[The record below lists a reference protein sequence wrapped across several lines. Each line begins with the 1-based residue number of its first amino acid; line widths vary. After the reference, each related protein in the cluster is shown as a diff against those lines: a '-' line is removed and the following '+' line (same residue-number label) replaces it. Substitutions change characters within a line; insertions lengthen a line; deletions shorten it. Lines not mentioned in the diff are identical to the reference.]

1 MKRPGTSC
9 VATRKRDTL
18 NFAGAPERRSK
29 SFLMPAIRDCISR
42 YLAELERR
50 GASKHTLRNY
60 GSDLSQWIAYFEP
73 PSETAPAIEQLDL
86 PLLRE
91 WLASL
96 YDQGLNIVSI
106 RRKIAAVRGLFK
118 FLRQE
123 GVLEKNIATRLRTPK
138 TKQRLPDVLSAEK
151 TNNLLDAVEDGR
163 ALERPS
169 RERDLAFLELLY
181 GCGIRVS
188 ELVGIDLEDIDLRE
202 GWLRVRGKGNKE
214 REVPVADR
222 AVAAIERYLENRR
235 ANPKERA
242 LFLNSRGGRLSD
254 RQIRRLVKL
263 YALVAIGDSTV
274 HPHSFRHAYATHL
287 LSDGADLRAI
297 QELLGHA
304 RLSTT
309 QKYTQVS
316 LRDLQAVYDRA
327 HPKA

>member
-1 MKRPGTSC
+1 MTK
-9 VATRKRDTL
+9 L
-18 NFAGAPERRSK
+18 
-29 SFLMPAIRDCISR
+29 RDCISK

-60 GSDLSQWIAYFEP
+60 RSDVEQFATYFEP
-73 PSETAPAIEQLDL
+73 PGETAPDVEKLDL

-91 WLASL
+91 WLANL
-96 YDQGLNIVSI
+96 YDQGLNTMTV
-106 RRKIAAVRGLFK
+106 RRKIAAVRGMFK

-123 GVLEKNIATRLRTPK
+123 GVLDQNVATRLRTPK
-138 TKQRLPDVLSAEK
+138 TKQRLPDIMSAEK
-151 TNNLLDAVEDGR
+151 TNNLLDGVEAGGPV
-163 ALERPS
+163 EKPS

-181 GCGIRVS
+181 GCGIRVG

-214 REVPVADR
+214 RQVPIGGR
-222 AVAAIERYLENRR
+222 ATAAVERYLELRQG
-235 ANPKERA
+235 NPNERA
-242 LFLNSRGGRLSD
+242 LFLNSRGLRLSD
-254 RQIRRLVKL
+254 RQVRRLVKF
-263 YALVAIGDSTV
+263 YALALTGDPTV

-316 LRDLQAVYDRA
+316 LKELQAVYDRA

>member
-1 MKRPGTSC
+1 M
-9 VATRKRDTL
+9 
-18 NFAGAPERRSK
+18 PELRASNSK
-29 SFLMPAIRDCISR
+29 

-60 GSDLSQWIAYFEP
+60 RSDLEQFASYFEP
-73 PSETAPAIEQLDL
+73 SGETAPAVEQLDL
-86 PLLRE
+86 AILRE

-96 YDQGLNIVSI
+96 YDQGLGVVSV
-106 RRKIAAVRGLFK
+106 RRKLAAVRAMFK

-123 GVLEKNIATRLRTPK
+123 GVLDGNVAARLRTPK
-138 TKQRLPDVLSAEK
+138 TKQRLPDVMSAEK
-151 TNNLLDAVEDGR
+151 TNNLLDAVEAG
-163 ALERPS
+163 ETVEKPS
-169 RERDLAFLELLY
+169 RERDIAFLELLY
-181 GCGIRVS
+181 GCGIRVG
-188 ELVGIDLEDIDLRE
+188 ELVGIDLADIDLRE

-214 REVPVADR
+214 REVPVGGR
-222 AVAAIERYLENRR
+222 AVAAVRRYLERR
-235 ANPKERA
+235 PAGAGETA

-254 RQIRRLVKL
+254 RQVRRLVKL
-263 YALVAIGDSTV
+263 YAVLITGDSTV

-287 LSDGADLRAI
+287 LTDGADLRAI

-316 LRDLQAVYDRA
+316 LKDLQAVYDRA

>member
-1 MKRPGTSC
+1 MAQVREC
-9 VATRKRDTL
+9 VA
-18 NFAGAPERRSK
+18 
-29 SFLMPAIRDCISR
+29 R

-60 GSDLSQWIAYFEP
+60 GSDLEQFASYFEI
-73 PSETAPAIEQLDL
+73 SGETAPAVEHLDL

-91 WLASL
+91 WLGGL
-96 YDQGLNIVSI
+96 YDTGLTVVSV
-106 RRKIAAVRGLFK
+106 RRKIAAVRALFK
-118 FLRQE
+118 FLLRE
-123 GVLEKNIATRLRTPK
+123 GVLERNIAGRLRTPK
-138 TKQRLPDVLSAEK
+138 MKQRLPEVMSAEK
-151 TNNLLDAVEDGR
+151 TNNLLDGAEQF
-163 ALERPS
+163 S
-169 RERDLAFLELLY
+169 KERDMALLELLY

-188 ELVGIDLEDIDLRE
+188 ELVGINLEDIDVRG

-214 REVPVADR
+214 REVPLGGR
-222 AVAAIERYLENRR
+222 AAEAVERYLALR
-235 ANPKERA
+235 AAQPSERA
-242 LFLNSRGGRLSD
+242 LFLNSRGGRLGD
-254 RQIRRLVKL
+254 RQVRRLVKQ
-263 YALVAIGDSTV
+263 YALLVAGDSTV

-316 LRDLQAVYDRA
+316 LKDLQAVYDRA

>member
-1 MKRPGTSC
+1 M
-9 VATRKRDTL
+9 AEL
-18 NFAGAPERRSK
+18 RSSIAK
-29 SFLMPAIRDCISR
+29 

-60 GSDLSQWIAYFEP
+60 GSDLEQF
-73 PSETAPAIEQLDL
+73 TAFLDAPGVAVPAVERIDL

-96 YDQGLNIVSI
+96 YDGGLETVSV
-106 RRKIAAVRGLFK
+106 RRKVAAVRALFK
-118 FLRQE
+118 FLL
-123 GVLEKNIATRLRTPK
+123 GEKAVASNPAARLRTPK
-138 TKQRLPDVLSAEK
+138 VKQRLPEVMSEEK
-151 TNNLLDAVEDGR
+151 ANRLIDAVEDGK
-163 ALERPS
+163 LVEKPS

-188 ELVGIDLEDIDLRE
+188 ELVGINLADMDLRE
-202 GWLRVRGKGNKE
+202 GWLRVRGKGKKE
-214 REVPVADR
+214 REVPLGER
-222 AVAAIERYLENRR
+222 AIAAVQRYLGARPATGE
-235 ANPKERA
+235 KA
-242 LFLNSRGGRLSD
+242 LFLNGRGGRLSD
-254 RQIRRLVKL
+254 RQVRRLVKM
-263 YALVAIGDSTV
+263 YALLATGDSTV

>member
-1 MKRPGTSC
+1 MAALR
-9 VATRKRDTL
+9 
-18 NFAGAPERRSK
+18 E
-29 SFLMPAIRDCISR
+29 CISK

-60 GSDLSQWIAYFEP
+60 RSDLEQFALYFEP
-73 PSETAPAIEQLDL
+73 PGETAPAVEQLDL

-96 YDQGLNIVSI
+96 YDQGLTVVSV
-106 RRKIAAVRGLFK
+106 RRKLAAVRAMLK

-123 GVLEKNIATRLRTPK
+123 GVLSRNEATRLRTPK
-138 TKQRLPDVLSAEK
+138 TRQRLPDIMSAEK
-151 TNNLLDAVEDGR
+151 TNNLLDAVEAGSVV
-163 ALERPS
+163 EKPS
-169 RERDLAFLELLY
+169 KERDVAFLELLY

-188 ELVGIDLEDIDLRE
+188 ELVGINLEDIDLGER
-202 GWLRVRGKGNKE
+202 WLRVRGKGNKE
-214 REVPVADR
+214 REVPIGGR
-222 AVAAIERYLENRR
+222 AVAAIERYLPARP
-235 ANPKERA
+235 ADAKERA
-242 LFLNSRGGRLSD
+242 LFLNSRGTRLSD
-254 RQIRRLVKL
+254 RQVRRLVKF
-263 YALVAIGDSTV
+263 YALLVSGDSTV

-287 LSDGADLRAI
+287 LSDGADLRVI

-316 LRDLQAVYDRA
+316 LKELQAVYDRA

>member
-1 MKRPGTSC
+1 
-9 VATRKRDTL
+9 V
-18 NFAGAPERRSK
+18 
-29 SFLMPAIRDCISR
+29 PALRECISK

-60 GSDLSQWIAYFEP
+60 GSDLDQFLDYFEP
-73 PSETAPAIEQLDL
+73 PGEIAPEIEQLDL
-86 PLLRE
+86 PLMRE

-96 YDQGLNIVSI
+96 YDQGLTVISV
-106 RRKIAAVRGLFK
+106 RRKIAAVRSMFK
-118 FLRQE
+118 FLLRE
-123 GVLEKNIATRLRTPK
+123 GLLQKNVATRLRTPK
-138 TKQRLPDVLSAEK
+138 TRQRLPDVMSAEK
-151 TNNLLDAVEDGR
+151 TNNLLDAVEAG
-163 ALERPS
+163 EPVEKPS
-169 RERDLAFLELLY
+169 KERDIAFLELLY

-188 ELVGIDLEDIDLRE
+188 ELIGIDLEDIDLGE

-214 REVPVADR
+214 RQVPIGGS
-222 AVAAIERYLENRR
+222 AVAAVRRYLEIRSATPN
-235 ANPKERA
+235 ERA
-242 LFLNSRGGRLSD
+242 LFLNARMTRLGD
-254 RQIRRLVKL
+254 RQVRRLVKL
-263 YALVAIGDSTV
+263 YALLVTGDSTV

-316 LRDLQAVYDRA
+316 LKDLQAVYDKA